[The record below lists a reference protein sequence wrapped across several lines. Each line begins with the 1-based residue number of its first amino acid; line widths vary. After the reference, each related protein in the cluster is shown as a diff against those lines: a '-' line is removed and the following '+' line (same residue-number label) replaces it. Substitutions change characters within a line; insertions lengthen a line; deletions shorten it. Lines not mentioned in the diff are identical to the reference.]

1 MSIVFCCLCFVF
13 FVFVFG
19 LAWRQA
25 LDLTPVKTSL
35 LESSHGCGDICLG
48 YAMSNTKEV
57 LCFGLCYWLLNLL
70 LTLLLS
76 CHKTLKKWCWE
87 LVSEWRLADLIDV
100 TLVRED
106 MQLNILLR
114 VLMMSRM
121 MMNVDVRDDEI
132 YTGWKVIW
140 LWRCFWE
147 SVQWLT
153 EREDGQ
159 IKIDIS
165 FNLSSTFSTMLA
177 RT

>member
-1 MSIVFCCLCFVF
+1 MWLWWERMLWTVCCRC
-13 FVFVFG
+13 
-19 LAWRQA
+19 R
-25 LDLTPVKTSL
+25 L
-35 LESSHGCGDICLG
+35 LE
-48 YAMSNTKEV
+48 N
-57 LCFGLCYWLLNLL
+57 
-70 LTLLLS
+70 
-76 CHKTLKKWCWE
+76 
-87 LVSEWRLADLIDV
+87 
-100 TLVRED
+100 

-165 FNLSSTFSTMLA
+165 FNLSSTFSTMLSSQL
-177 RT
+177 RLGFTLYFRFWGFFGFCNKIGQSTKNVSKVVQKRFKIGQHLSKNGLKMVQKFQSGQKWSEMF